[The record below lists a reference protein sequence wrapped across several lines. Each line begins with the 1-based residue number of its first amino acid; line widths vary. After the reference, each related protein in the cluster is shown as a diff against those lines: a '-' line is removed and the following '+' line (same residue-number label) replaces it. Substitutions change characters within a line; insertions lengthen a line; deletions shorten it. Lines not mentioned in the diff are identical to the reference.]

1 MPDGHD
7 VTAVSP
13 RSPVFRLDPLP
24 QDAYELPPLNVA
36 GVG

>member
-1 MPDGHD
+1 MPDGHN

-13 RSPVFRLDPLP
+13 RSPVFRLAIAD
-24 QDAYELPPLNVA
+24 ELPPLNVA